1 MPGETQV
8 DFGSA
13 TFIKNGIKHEG
24 NYLNM
29 FFPHSNGG
37 YTQLFKSENQEC
49 LLEGLKAIFE
59 HIGSVPTTI
68 WFDNMLTAMKNIKAQ
83 GERDLI

>member
-1 MPGETQV
+1 VPGETQV

-29 FFPHSNGG
+29 FFPHSNGATLN
-37 YTQLFKSENQEC
+37 YSKVR
-49 LLEGLKAIFE
+49 I
-59 HIGSVPTTI
+59 
-68 WFDNMLTAMKNIKAQ
+68 KNVC
-83 GERDLI
+83 

>member
-37 YTQLFKSENQEC
+37 YTQLFKSEN
-49 LLEGLKAIFE
+49 
-59 HIGSVPTTI
+59 
-68 WFDNMLTAMKNIKAQ
+68 
-83 GERDLI
+83 